1 MAENLMSTSDHQERR
16 TCERIELNR
25 SVLLKLAGGQTINGI
40 TTDIS
45 LGGVKISTQDT
56 YNEQWNE
63 QHAILHIKLID
74 DELSPEYPCTIVRCQ
89 SGILCLKL
97 DKKKAASFGA
107 MVTRGVFK
115 RKKSLT

>member
-1 MAENLMSTSDHQERR
+1 MAENLISTSDNQERR
-16 TCERIELNR
+16 HCDRIEHNR

-45 LGGVKISTQDT
+45 LGGVKISTQEP
-56 YNEQWNE
+56 YHEQWNE
-63 QHAILHIKLID
+63 QHALLHIKLID

-97 DKKKAASFGA
+97 DKKKAAAFGA
-107 MVTRGVFK
+107 MLTRGVFK
-115 RKKSLT
+115 RKQSST